1 MNEQNEFIKNYLH
14 TEYVGCLKTDH
25 EKCIDLQYEE
35 IGNFVQNA
43 GMFGD
48 LEISIKHN
56 GLVLFDTN
64 GIYINKV
71 FPNTEYSRD
80 YLMELINSVA
90 MQLQSDFDDGDIGH
104 PTGKVNEFIKENFQ
118 VDLLNIEQENKINFS
133 LKMNQDK
140 IKEIRQK
147 YPKGTRIMLNSM
159 DDPHHPVPSGTLGT
173 VETVDDIGTIHMKW
187 DNGQSLGLIVG
198 EDSFYVIES
207 VQNQE
212 KIREADE
219 KIRVLVVEPM
229 KEPKVEYIENTLDDM
244 QRVVGG
250 LIEEINLNDNTV
262 LVCNEE
268 GKLMNLQANRRV
280 GRDVI
285 AGTFFIA
292 GDDGSEDLIS
302 LTDEQVNEYKERF
315 HELEEI
321 EQQEVFEKIEITIR
335 GF

>member
-1 MNEQNEFIKNYLH
+1 
-14 TEYVGCLKTDH
+14 
-25 EKCIDLQYEE
+25 
-35 IGNFVQNA
+35 
-43 GMFGD
+43 
-48 LEISIKHN
+48 
-56 GLVLFDTN
+56 
-64 GIYINKV
+64 
-71 FPNTEYSRD
+71 
-80 YLMELINSVA
+80 
-90 MQLQSDFDDGDIGH
+90 
-104 PTGKVNEFIKENFQ
+104 
-118 VDLLNIEQENKINFS
+118 
-133 LKMNQDK
+133 MNQDK
-140 IKEIRQK
+140 IKEIKQK

-250 LIEEINLNDNTV
+250 LIEEIDLNDNTV

-292 GDDGSEDLIS
+292 GDDGSEDLVS

-321 EQQEVFEKIEITIR
+321 EQQEVFEKIEITIKMVKQKEIKIKYPEAR
-335 GF
+335 VRAINSNLAKKNTTLEVEIMESLNQIYKKHVKPEVREFIEELEGDEPVVSKKPRTIIEEHP

>member
-1 MNEQNEFIKNYLH
+1 
-14 TEYVGCLKTDH
+14 
-25 EKCIDLQYEE
+25 
-35 IGNFVQNA
+35 
-43 GMFGD
+43 
-48 LEISIKHN
+48 
-56 GLVLFDTN
+56 
-64 GIYINKV
+64 
-71 FPNTEYSRD
+71 
-80 YLMELINSVA
+80 
-90 MQLQSDFDDGDIGH
+90 
-104 PTGKVNEFIKENFQ
+104 
-118 VDLLNIEQENKINFS
+118 
-133 LKMNQDK
+133 MNQDK

-207 VQNQE
+207 V
-212 KIREADE
+212 
-219 KIRVLVVEPM
+219 VEPM

-244 QRVVGG
+244 QRVVSG
-250 LIEEINLNDNTV
+250 LIEEIDLNDNTV

-268 GKLMNLQANRRV
+268 GKLMNLQANRHV

-292 GDDGSEDLIS
+292 GDDGSEDLVS

>member
-1 MNEQNEFIKNYLH
+1 MFANA
-14 TEYVGCLKTDH
+14 
-25 EKCIDLQYEE
+25 
-35 IGNFVQNA
+35 NFFLYNA
-43 GMFGD
+43 
-48 LEISIKHN
+48 
-56 GLVLFDTN
+56 
-64 GIYINKV
+64 
-71 FPNTEYSRD
+71 
-80 YLMELINSVA
+80 
-90 MQLQSDFDDGDIGH
+90 
-104 PTGKVNEFIKENFQ
+104 NFY
-118 VDLLNIEQENKINFS
+118 
-133 LKMNQDK
+133 DK
-140 IKEIRQK
+140 IEEENIRYITDYRK
-147 YPKGTRIMLNSM
+147 KRKL
-159 DDPHHPVPSGTLGT
+159 
-173 VETVDDIGTIHMKW
+173 
-187 DNGQSLGLIVG
+187 
-198 EDSFYVIES
+198 
-207 VQNQE
+207 E

-250 LIEEINLNDNTV
+250 LIEEIDLDNNTV

-292 GDDGSEDLIS
+292 GDDGSEDLVS

-335 GF
+335 GFKNG

>member
-1 MNEQNEFIKNYLH
+1 
-14 TEYVGCLKTDH
+14 
-25 EKCIDLQYEE
+25 
-35 IGNFVQNA
+35 
-43 GMFGD
+43 
-48 LEISIKHN
+48 
-56 GLVLFDTN
+56 
-64 GIYINKV
+64 
-71 FPNTEYSRD
+71 
-80 YLMELINSVA
+80 
-90 MQLQSDFDDGDIGH
+90 
-104 PTGKVNEFIKENFQ
+104 
-118 VDLLNIEQENKINFS
+118 
-133 LKMNQDK
+133 MNQDK
-140 IKEIRQK
+140 IKEIKQK

-250 LIEEINLNDNTV
+250 LIEEIDLNDNTV

-292 GDDGSEDLIS
+292 GDDGSEDLVS

-335 GF
+335 GGLKMAKQKEIKIKYPEARVRAINSNLAKKNTTIEVEIMESLNQIYKKHVKPEVREFIEELEGDEPVVSKKPRTIIEEHP